1 MWLANRET
9 GMLPIITLTAALIFF
24 VLWRTGVLDDLCR
37 SAPGRGVARWKIE
50 KPRAKPA
57 KSPPPGRKDRL
68 EVFQKFIEN
77 LPDDDEKKPD
87 S

>member
-1 MWLANRET
+1 
-9 GMLPIITLTAALIFF
+9 MLPIIALAAALIFF
-24 VLWRTGVLDDLCR
+24 VLWRSGVLDELNR
-37 SAPGRGVARWKIE
+37 SAPGRGGARWKIE

-57 KSPPPGRKDRL
+57 KSPPRARKDRL

-77 LPDDDEKKPD
+77 LPDDDEQKPD